1 MLYELRQGRE
11 LYNYLMITE
20 IVKLA
25 KLALS
30 NVDRMQVMALLDA
43 VNLTRQE
50 RDIVQRTELEGERL
64 SDMADA
70 YSLSIDS
77 VSLIKRQALR
87 KIGIYLTQKLQ

>member
-1 MLYELRQGRE
+1 MG
-11 LYNYLMITE
+11 
-20 IVKLA
+20 
-25 KLALS
+25 
-30 NVDRMQVMALLDA
+30 LLDA

-50 RDIVQRTELEGERL
+50 RDIVRRTELEGERL

-87 KIGIYLTQKLQ
+87 KIGFYLTEKLR

>member
-1 MLYELRQGRE
+1 MVSD
-11 LYNYLMITE
+11 

-25 KLALS
+25 KVALS
-30 NVDRMQVMALLDA
+30 DVDRAKVLALLDG

-64 SDMADA
+64 YDMADA

-87 KIGIYLTQKLQ
+87 KIGIFITQKLQ

>member
-1 MLYELRQGRE
+1 
-11 LYNYLMITE
+11 MITG

-25 KLALS
+25 KVALKD
-30 NVDRMQVMALLDA
+30 VDRAKVIALLDA

-64 SDMADA
+64 YDMAEA

>member
-1 MLYELRQGRE
+1 MVSD
-11 LYNYLMITE
+11 

-25 KLALS
+25 KVALS
-30 NVDRMQVMALLDA
+30 DVDRAKVLALLDS

-64 SDMADA
+64 YDMADA

-87 KIGIYLTQKLQ
+87 KIGIFITQKLQ

>member
-1 MLYELRQGRE
+1 
-11 LYNYLMITE
+11 MITG

-25 KLALS
+25 KVALS
-30 NVDRMQVMALLDA
+30 DVDRAKVIALLDA

-50 RDIVQRTELEGERL
+50 RDIVQRTELEGDRL
-64 SDMADA
+64 CDMADV

-87 KIGIYLTQKLQ
+87 KIGIYLTQKLR

>member
-1 MLYELRQGRE
+1 MFTLYS
-11 LYNYLMITE
+11 MVSD

-25 KLALS
+25 KVALS
-30 NVDRMQVMALLDA
+30 DVDRAKVLALLDG

-64 SDMADA
+64 YDMADA

-87 KIGIYLTQKLQ
+87 KIGIFITQKLQ

>member
-1 MLYELRQGRE
+1 MVSD
-11 LYNYLMITE
+11 

-30 NVDRMQVMALLDA
+30 DVDRAKVLALLDG

-64 SDMADA
+64 NDMADA
-70 YSLSIDS
+70 YNLSLDS

-87 KIGIYLTQKLQ
+87 KIGIFITQKLQ

>member
-1 MLYELRQGRE
+1 MVSD
-11 LYNYLMITE
+11 

-25 KLALS
+25 KVALS
-30 NVDRMQVMALLDA
+30 DVDRAKVLALLDG

-64 SDMADA
+64 YDMADL

-87 KIGIYLTQKLQ
+87 KIGIYLTQKLG

>member
-1 MLYELRQGRE
+1 MVSD
-11 LYNYLMITE
+11 

-25 KLALS
+25 KVALS
-30 NVDRMQVMALLDA
+30 DVDRAKVLALLDG

-50 RDIVQRTELEGERL
+50 RDIVQRTEMEGERL
-64 SDMADA
+64 NDMADA

-87 KIGIYLTQKLQ
+87 KIGIYITQKLQ

>member
-1 MLYELRQGRE
+1 MSYGAGWSFTISF
-11 LYNYLMITE
+11 MITE

-25 KLALS
+25 KLALK
-30 NVDRMQVMALLDA
+30 NVDRQQVIALLDA
-43 VNLTRQE
+43 VNLTKME

-64 SDMADA
+64 YDMADV

-77 VSLIKRQALR
+77 VSLYKRQALR

>member
-1 MLYELRQGRE
+1 
-11 LYNYLMITE
+11 MITE

-30 NVDRMQVMALLDA
+30 NVDRQQVISLLDA

-70 YSLSIDS
+70 YNLSIDS

-87 KIGIYLTQKLQ
+87 KIGIFLTQKLQ

>member
-87 KIGIYLTQKLQ
+87 KIGVYLTQKLQ

>member
-1 MLYELRQGRE
+1 MVSD
-11 LYNYLMITE
+11 

-25 KLALS
+25 KVALS
-30 NVDRMQVMALLDA
+30 DVDRAKVLALLDG

-64 SDMADA
+64 YDMADA
-70 YSLSIDS
+70 YGLSIDS

-87 KIGIYLTQKLQ
+87 KIGIFITQKLQ

>member
-1 MLYELRQGRE
+1 MVSD
-11 LYNYLMITE
+11 

-25 KLALS
+25 KVALS
-30 NVDRMQVMALLDA
+30 DVDRVKVLALLDG

-64 SDMADA
+64 YDMADA

-87 KIGIYLTQKLQ
+87 KIGIYITQKLQ

>member
-1 MLYELRQGRE
+1 MVSD
-11 LYNYLMITE
+11 

-25 KLALS
+25 KVALS
-30 NVDRMQVMALLDA
+30 DVDRAKVLALLDG

-50 RDIVQRTELEGERL
+50 RDIVQRTEMEGERL
-64 SDMADA
+64 NDMADA

-87 KIGIYLTQKLQ
+87 KIGIFITQKLQ

>member
-1 MLYELRQGRE
+1 
-11 LYNYLMITE
+11 MITG

-25 KLALS
+25 KVALAD
-30 NVDRMQVMALLDA
+30 VDRAKVIALLDA

-50 RDIVQRTELEGERL
+50 RDIVQRTELDGERL
-64 SDMADA
+64 CDMADV

-87 KIGIYLTQKLQ
+87 KIGIFLTQKLR

>member
-1 MLYELRQGRE
+1 MLYKLRRGLW
-11 LYNYLMITE
+11 LYNLSMVTQ

-30 NVDRMQVMALLDA
+30 NVDRQQVIALLDA
-43 VNLTRQE
+43 VNLTKQE
-50 RDIVQRTELEGERL
+50 RDIAQRTELDGERL
-64 SDMADA
+64 YDMADL
-70 YSLSIDS
+70 YSLSIDA

>member
-1 MLYELRQGRE
+1 MVSD
-11 LYNYLMITE
+11 

-25 KLALS
+25 KVALS
-30 NVDRMQVMALLDA
+30 DVDRAKVLALLDG

-64 SDMADA
+64 NDMADA

-87 KIGIYLTQKLQ
+87 KIGIFITQKLQ

>member
-1 MLYELRQGRE
+1 
-11 LYNYLMITE
+11 MITE

-30 NVDRMQVMALLDA
+30 NVDRQQVMALLDA
-43 VNLTRQE
+43 VNLTKQE

-64 SDMADA
+64 YDMADA
-70 YSLSIDS
+70 YNLSIDS

-87 KIGIYLTQKLQ
+87 KIGIYITQKLQ

>member
-1 MLYELRQGRE
+1 MVSD
-11 LYNYLMITE
+11 

-25 KLALS
+25 KVALS
-30 NVDRMQVMALLDA
+30 DVDRVKVLALLDG

-64 SDMADA
+64 YDMADA

-87 KIGIYLTQKLQ
+87 KIGIFITQKLQ

>member
-1 MLYELRQGRE
+1 MSYGAACSFIIF
-11 LYNYLMITE
+11 LMITE

-30 NVDRMQVMALLDA
+30 NVDRQQVIALLDA

-64 SDMADA
+64 SDMADL

-87 KIGIYLTQKLQ
+87 KIGIYLTQKLR